1 MAENHHTDSPAI
13 LQDDGSYTFAPAFTA
28 DTVHSIERSHANWQP
43 IRRAA
48 MAVLARSYDDLAE
61 PLVDDD
67 EKADALIFLVEQ
79 IDEFLQWRERESELL
94 HNALARLQL
103 VLMQEAERLEAG
115 MTRH

>member
-1 MAENHHTDSPAI
+1 MAKNQHTDSPAI

-28 DTVHSIERSHANWQP
+28 DTVHSIERSHTNWQP

-48 MAVLARSYDDLAE
+48 MVVLTRSYDDLAK

-67 EKADALIFLVEQ
+67 EKSDTLIYLIEQ
-79 IDEFLQWRERESELL
+79 IDEFLQWRERESKLL
-94 HNALARLQL
+94 NNALARLHL